1 MKFAK
6 LSLAAVAALGLA
18 SSAMAGN
25 IDVKFGG
32 QAVLYYQTLNK
43 DSANLDFF
51 DKDGSR
57 GNVGLQIRST
67 ADLKNGFTAG
77 ITANIIGTA
86 GLEGNLVSNV
96 MQAATE
102 DANGDLGSYW
112 IPEAYVAK
120 TMGKTTVKIGRQYL
134 NTPLAFSEGW
144 NVFKN
149 SFEAGVLINQDL
161 PDTTLVLAM
170 VNKANGNGLGAVMD
184 KFNYINSP
192 VATDANGKFAGFD
205 DGAVY
210 ALGIINNSVPN
221 LNVALWGYNL
231 TSLATAGW
239 VDLSYKVNAGVPL
252 TLAGHAATLSPED
265 NIAPDDTTMYGVK
278 IGANISGFNLSVAY
292 DDVDDGSLPIHNV
305 GTGVKT
311 KLFSQQILNQ
321 KAIKKDAS
329 TWQLKVVTPAF
340 AGVKAIAQYAAT
352 DAGDKNLNGA
362 NNDLDEFDLILKT
375 KVSSTN
381 LLVAYVNQSYENGN
395 MDQDLIRVVA
405 RYKF

>member
-25 IDVKFGG
+25 IDINFGG
-32 QAVLYYQTLNK
+32 QAVLYYQTLDK
-43 DSANLDFF
+43 DSKNWDFF
-51 DKDGSR
+51 DKEGSR

-120 TMGKTTVKIGRQYL
+120 TIGKTTVKIGRQYL
-134 NTPLAFSEGW
+134 NTPFAFSEGW

-170 VNKANGNGLGAVMD
+170 VNKANKNGLAATMD
-184 KFNYINSP
+184 KFDYINGDDL
-192 VATDANGKFAGFD
+192 TD

-239 VDLSYKVNAGVPL
+239 IDLSYKVNAGVPL

-265 NIAPDDTTMYGVK
+265 NVAPDDTTMYGVK
-278 IGANISGFNLSVAY
+278 IGANVSGFNLSVAY

-305 GTGVKT
+305 GTNVKT

-321 KAIKKDAS
+321 KAIKLDAS
-329 TWQLKVVTPAF
+329 TWQLKVATPAF

-395 MDQDLIRVVA
+395 MDQDLFRVVA